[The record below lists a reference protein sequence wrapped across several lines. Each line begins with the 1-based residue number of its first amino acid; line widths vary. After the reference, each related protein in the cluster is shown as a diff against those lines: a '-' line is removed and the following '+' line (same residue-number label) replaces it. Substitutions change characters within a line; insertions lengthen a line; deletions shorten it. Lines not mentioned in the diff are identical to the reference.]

1 VLAQAMQQGIDRG
14 ELAPHDT
21 QTFSAALIGA
31 TAEAL
36 IGPLSTQPRPADDE
50 ALIATLVSFCIGA
63 LPRQESHDRHHAAHV

>member
-1 VLAQAMQQGIDRG
+1 MQQGIDRG

-36 IGPLSTQPRPADDE
+36 VGPLSTQPRPAADE
-50 ALIATLVSFCIGA
+50 ALVASLVSFCINA
-63 LPRQESHDRHHAAHV
+63 LPRQEFHAHDRHRAAV